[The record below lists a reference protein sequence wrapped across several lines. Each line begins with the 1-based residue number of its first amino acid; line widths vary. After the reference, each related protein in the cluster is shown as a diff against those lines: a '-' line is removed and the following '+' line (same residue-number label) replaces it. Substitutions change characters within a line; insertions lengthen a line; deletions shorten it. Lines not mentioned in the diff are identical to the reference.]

1 LKEIAV
7 TVTSE
12 NELDTEVDTKVEPET
27 EPEAVDEKATDDV
40 VAEKEAA
47 EEPSPRRWWRLIRR
61 LLLGALIA
69 GLLGASGFL
78 GWQVWQEHQINAAAH
93 DAEQAAVHYAQVLT
107 SIDSN
112 NVDQNFTE
120 VLNGATGEFKDMY
133 SRSSSQLRQLL
144 VDNKATARGVVIDS
158 AVKSASKNQVV
169 VLMFVDQTVANKAAP
184 DPRIDRSRVK
194 MTMDK
199 VDGVWRASK
208 VELP

>member
-1 LKEIAV
+1 V

-12 NELDTEVDTKVEPET
+12 NDVDAEVETVDEPV
-27 EPEAVDEKATDDV
+27 EAVDAADAPE
-40 VAEKEAA
+40 AEAVTVA
-47 EEPSPRRWWRLIRR
+47 EEPSPRRWPRLVRR
-61 LLLGALIA
+61 SLLWALIV
-69 GLLGASGFL
+69 GLLGTSGFL
-78 GWQVWQEHQINAAAH
+78 GWQVWQEREIATASREAQ
-93 DAEQAAVHYAQVLT
+93 QAAVHYAQVLT

-158 AVKSASKNQVV
+158 AVKSATKNQVV
-169 VLMFVDQTVANKAAP
+169 VLMFVDQTVSNTAAP

-199 VDGVWRASK
+199 VDGAWRTSK

>member
-1 LKEIAV
+1 M
-7 TVTSE
+7 TVSSE
-12 NELDTEVDTKVEPET
+12 TEVDTEVETVGEAADA
-27 EPEAVDEKATDDV
+27 PEA
-40 VAEKEAA
+40 EAVT
-47 EEPSPRRWWRLIRR
+47 EEPSPRRWPRLVRR
-61 LLLGALIA
+61 GLLWALIV

-78 GWQVWQEHQINAAAH
+78 GWQVWQQREIAAASR
-93 DAEQAAVHYAQVLT
+93 DAQAAAVHYAQVLT

-112 NVDQNFTE
+112 NVDQNFAD

-133 SRSSSQLRQLL
+133 SQSSAQLRQLL

-158 AVKSASKNQVV
+158 AVKSASKDQVV

-199 VDGVWRASK
+199 VDGAWLASK

>member
-1 LKEIAV
+1 M
-7 TVTSE
+7 TVASE
-12 NELDTEVDTKVEPET
+12 AEVDTDVETVEPET
-27 EPEAVDEKATDDV
+27 EPETEAEAVDEDATV
-40 VAEKEAA
+40 
-47 EEPSPRRWWRLIRR
+47 EPSPRRWPRLVRR
-61 LLLGALIA
+61 GLLWALII

-78 GWQVWQEHQINAAAH
+78 GWQVWQQRQINAAAH
-93 DAEQAAVHYAQVLT
+93 DAQQAAVDYAQVLT

-112 NVDQNFTE
+112 NVDQNFAE

-133 SRSSSQLRQLL
+133 SQSSAQLRQLL
-144 VDNKATARGVVIDS
+144 VDNKATAHGVVIDS

>member
-1 LKEIAV
+1 M
-7 TVTSE
+7 TVASE
-12 NELDTEVDTKVEPET
+12 AEVDTDVETVEPEIEPET
-27 EPEAVDEKATDDV
+27 EAEAVDEDATV
-40 VAEKEAA
+40 
-47 EEPSPRRWWRLIRR
+47 EPSPRRWPRLVRR
-61 LLLGALIA
+61 GLLWALII

-78 GWQVWQEHQINAAAH
+78 GWQVWQQRQINAAAH
-93 DAEQAAVHYAQVLT
+93 DAQQAAVDYAQVLT

-112 NVDQNFTE
+112 NVDQNFAE

-133 SRSSSQLRQLL
+133 SQSSAQLRQLL

>member
-1 LKEIAV
+1 V

-12 NELDTEVDTKVEPET
+12 NEVDAEVETVDEAVNAADAPET
-27 EPEAVDEKATDDV
+27 ETEAEAVA
-40 VAEKEAA
+40 VAEVPA
-47 EEPSPRRWWRLIRR
+47 SRRWPRLVRR
-61 LLLGALIA
+61 GLLWALIV

-78 GWQVWQEHQINAAAH
+78 GWQVWQAREIATASREAQ
-93 DAEQAAVHYAQVLT
+93 QAAVHYAQVLT

-158 AVKSASKNQVV
+158 AVKSATKNQVV
-169 VLMFVDQTVANKAAP
+169 VLMFVDQTVSNTAAP

-199 VDGVWRASK
+199 VDGAWRTSK

>member
-1 LKEIAV
+1 M
-7 TVTSE
+7 
-12 NELDTEVDTKVEPET
+12 
-27 EPEAVDEKATDDV
+27 
-40 VAEKEAA
+40 
-47 EEPSPRRWWRLIRR
+47 W
-61 LLLGALIA
+61 ALIV

-78 GWQVWQEHQINAAAH
+78 GWQVWQQREIAAASR
-93 DAEQAAVHYAQVLT
+93 DAQAAAVHYAQVLT

-112 NVDQNFTE
+112 NVDQNFAE

-133 SRSSSQLRQLL
+133 SQSSAQLRQLL

-158 AVKSASKNQVV
+158 AVKSASKDQVV
-169 VLMFVDQTVANKAAP
+169 VLMFVDQTVANSAAP

>member
-1 LKEIAV
+1 M
-7 TVTSE
+7 TVSSE
-12 NELDTEVDTKVEPET
+12 TEVEVESSEVEAADAPET
-27 EPEAVDEKATDDV
+27 KAEAV
-40 VAEKEAA
+40 AEA
-47 EEPSPRRWWRLIRR
+47 PSPRRWPRLVRR
-61 LLLGALIA
+61 GLLWALIV

-78 GWQVWQEHQINAAAH
+78 GWQVWQQREIAAASR
-93 DAEQAAVHYAQVLT
+93 DAQAAAVHYAQVLT

-112 NVDQNFTE
+112 NVDQNFAD

-199 VDGVWRASK
+199 VDGAWLASK